1 MSTQLLS
8 LNNADVVDTD
18 ESDVRSTV
26 TVVDNDAI
34 PAVADS
40 APDTNE
46 VQTDP
51 DTGGGL
57 TAHAIAPAVTP
68 SAKAAV
74 DPSGNANTDYAAPIN
89 RQVSTSGTA
98 AEREASGEWGH
109 GTLKIVEGIEP
120 VVTHGSDA
128 VFDNVYFSAGDRT
141 VQEGVTDYMTPA
153 RYPDAADAD
162 GRAAQEASRQAA
174 EAALYARF
182 IN

>member
-57 TAHAIAPAVTP
+57 TAHAIALLPL
-68 SAKAAV
+68 
-74 DPSGNANTDYAAPIN
+74 
-89 RQVSTSGTA
+89 R
-98 AEREASGEWGH
+98 
-109 GTLKIVEGIEP
+109 
-120 VVTHGSDA
+120 
-128 VFDNVYFSAGDRT
+128 
-141 VQEGVTDYMTPA
+141 
-153 RYPDAADAD
+153 
-162 GRAAQEASRQAA
+162 SRQP
-174 EAALYARF
+174 
-182 IN
+182 